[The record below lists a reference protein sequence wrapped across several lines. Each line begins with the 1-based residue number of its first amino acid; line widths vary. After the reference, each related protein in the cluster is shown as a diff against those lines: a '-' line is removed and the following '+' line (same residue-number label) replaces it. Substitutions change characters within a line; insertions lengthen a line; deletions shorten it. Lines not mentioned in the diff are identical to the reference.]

1 MFTIHLELFMPLSER
16 YITLYI
22 DDDVFHVYIVEL
34 ETVICEIWTDTCPTF
49 LQQLYVVRP
58 NT

>member
-1 MFTIHLELFMPLSER
+1 MPLSER

-34 ETVICEIWTDTCPTF
+34 EMAIFEIWTDICPTF
-49 LQQLYVVRP
+49 LQQL
-58 NT
+58 